1 MELTF
6 FLALLIKH
14 AIVDIGIQGMQGP
27 LNKANYYSKLA
38 QYHYGLHGIATFF
51 VALMFVG
58 PVTALLAGIIDW
70 LAHWH
75 IDFVK
80 STLVKR
86 SPYVKYGKVWLWLT
100 SIDQLCHY
108 ITYYSI
114 IVLL

>member
-1 MELTF
+1 MELSF

-14 AIVDIGIQGMQGP
+14 AIVDIGIQGMQGH

-51 VALMFVG
+51 VALVFVG
-58 PVTALLAGIIDW
+58 PVTALIAGALDW

-80 STLVKR
+80 STLVKKL
-86 SPYVKYGKVWLWLT
+86 PYKKYGKVWLWLT
-100 SIDQLCHY
+100 GLDQMCHY
-108 ITYYSI
+108 LTYYLI
-114 IVLL
+114 ILLL